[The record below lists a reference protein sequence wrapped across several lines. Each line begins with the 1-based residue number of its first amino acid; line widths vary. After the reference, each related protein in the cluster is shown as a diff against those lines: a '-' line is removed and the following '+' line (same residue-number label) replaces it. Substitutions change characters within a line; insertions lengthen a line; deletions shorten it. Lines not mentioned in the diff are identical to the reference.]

1 MSYWPQISLVPTDR
15 SAPDR
20 VVLSTARTTSR
31 RPMMTTRE
39 YQSVKSHSKT
49 KTDLFDKDEI
59 WRKKKCLKTNS
70 IRQNF
75 SDSSKWKPATGQP
88 IFGQSNRLA
97 PVQSVQP
104 ARSVATIPGS
114 SQMTVQISSPY
125 QPTNSPYQP
134 ASGSYQPA
142 TINHSEDGGVISDS
156 GSEDWFDVRN

>member
-1 MSYWPQISLVPTDR
+1 MWYPRTVWPRAATYSDGQEV
-15 SAPDR
+15 
-20 VVLSTARTTSR
+20 
-31 RPMMTTRE
+31 
-39 YQSVKSHSKT
+39 SVKSHSKT

-75 SDSSKWKPATGQP
+75 SDSSKWKPAVSQP

-114 SQMTVQISSPY
+114 SHMTVQISSPY
-125 QPTNSPYQP
+125 QPTNSAYQP
-134 ASGSYQPA
+134 ASASYTPE
-142 TINHSEDGGVISDS
+142 INHSEDGGVISDS
-156 GSEDWFDVRN
+156 GSEDWFDLGN